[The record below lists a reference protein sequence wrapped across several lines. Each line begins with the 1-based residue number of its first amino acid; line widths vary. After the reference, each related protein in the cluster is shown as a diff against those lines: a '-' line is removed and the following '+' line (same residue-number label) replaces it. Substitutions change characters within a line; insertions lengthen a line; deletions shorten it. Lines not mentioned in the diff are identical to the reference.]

1 MALFQTIEKQGNFLF
16 KYRGQFPILL
26 FFLAIPFIYSTDYHL
41 LNEKYNTFLLY
52 ISVVLSIVGFLIRF
66 YTIGTTTSG
75 TSGRNTK
82 KQIASILNTKGIYS
96 IIRHPLYLGN
106 YLIWLGISLYTF
118 NLYFLIFM
126 SLFFWLFYKRSTNS
140 SNRQS
145 IVQRRY
151 CSCSSSQE

>member
-1 MALFQTIEKQGNFLF
+1 MALFQSIEKQGNFLF

-52 ISVVLSIVGFLIRF
+52 ISVALSIVGFLIRF

-96 IIRHPLYLGN
+96 LSYLGLSN
-106 YLIWLGISLYTF
+106 NISALLIVPFLASISYVIQR
-118 NLYFLIFM
+118 YIIFL
-126 SLFFWLFYKRSTNS
+126 SKN
-140 SNRQS
+140 
-145 IVQRRY
+145 
-151 CSCSSSQE
+151 